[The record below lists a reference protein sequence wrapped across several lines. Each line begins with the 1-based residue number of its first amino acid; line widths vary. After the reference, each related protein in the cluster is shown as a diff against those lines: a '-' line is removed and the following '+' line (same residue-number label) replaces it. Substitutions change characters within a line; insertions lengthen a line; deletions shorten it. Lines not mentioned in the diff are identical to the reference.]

1 MNLNEI
7 LASILDAAKK
17 LGAEKVLLSRFD
29 IAATSPK
36 MRKLAMDDPFIDR
49 VYPAPDGIEID
60 EPFVYAIDAV
70 APGWVIFVGGG
81 SVNFKDLTEFV
92 KKEAA

>member
-1 MNLNEI
+1 MNLHEI

-17 LGAEKVLLSRFD
+17 LGADKILLSRFD
-29 IAATSPK
+29 VASTSPR
-36 MRKLAMDDPFIDR
+36 MRCLAMDDPFIDR
-49 VYPAPDGIEID
+49 VYPAPDGIEFD
-60 EPFVYAIDAV
+60 EPFVYAV

-81 SVNFKDLTEFV
+81 STNFKDLTEFV